1 MDYTAPQ
8 EVVKKMAKAGELKTR
23 LSVKDMLIRG
33 FYSGFLLGI
42 ATTLAMTV
50 AVQTGIPF
58 VAALIFPW
66 AFVLIILFG
75 TELVTGNFALMAVSR
90 LSGLTR
96 WGLISKNWLWVYLG
110 NFLGCLIAGLA
121 ISFSLTN
128 AFTIEPNEVA
138 QKIMSIAETRTIGIS
153 EMGANGFLLMVV
165 RGILCNILVCLGV
178 MLGMVSQSVPGKVL
192 TCWLPIM
199 TFVALGLEHIVV
211 NMFFIL
217 TGMMLGSPIT
227 GTEMVFWNFLPVTI
241 GNLIGGALFVGF
253 LFYTTYGENLRPE
266 FAKISSSEQS
276 VEGQMEE

>member
-1 MDYTAPQ
+1 MDYTAPTD
-8 EVVKKMAKAGELKTR
+8 VITKMTKAGELKTR
-23 LSVKDMLIRG
+23 LSVKNLLIRG
-33 FYSGFLLGI
+33 FYSGLLLGI

-50 AVQTGIPF
+50 VVQTGLPI

-75 TELVTGNFALMAVSR
+75 TELVTGNFALMAMAK

-96 WGLISKNWLWVYLG
+96 WGLIAKNWLWVYFG
-110 NFLGCLIAGLA
+110 NFLGCLVAGLG

-128 AFTIEPNEVA
+128 AFTIEPNAVA
-138 QKIMSIAETRTIGIS
+138 EQIISVAEAKTIAVR
-153 EMGANGFLLMVV
+153 EMGASGFVLFIV
-165 RGILCNILVCLGV
+165 RGILCNLLVCLGV
-178 MLGMVSQSVPGKVL
+178 MLGVLSQSVPGKVL

-217 TGMMLGSPIT
+217 TAMMLGSPIS

-241 GNLIGGALFVGF
+241 GNLIGGAFFVGF
-253 LFYTTYGENLRPE
+253 LFYSTYGE
-266 FAKISSSEQS
+266 KSQSSPSRVPSRERT
-276 VEGQMEE
+276 ETPIK